1 MLAGPLGARAQEPGR
16 VYRLALVLP
25 VGRDEPAGIAFLD
38 ELRVQG
44 FVEGQNLVI
53 IGGQPTSNEQAAT
66 VVPAILQ
73 ARPDVISTGG
83 DFIGHA
89 FQKATQSIPLVVM
102 TEDMVAAGFAAS
114 LARPGGNITGISLM
128 SPDLDGKR
136 QDILI
141 EAVPGAHRIA
151 VLADTNVAT
160 LQHLQALDVSART
173 HGTELL
179 VARAANAND
188 LVQAMND
195 ASTRGAAGFDVLS
208 SPMLHLNRRL
218 IIEHAAALRLPAVYQ
233 WPETA
238 EEGGLLGYGPSFI
251 EVFRERAR
259 LVAKVLPGAKP
270 ADLPIEQPTAT
281 DQSKERQGNQ
291 LHGPDW
297 SGTASRQGDRINCD
311 VRYWHKADM
320 TRKKSVVKF
329 RSC

>member
-1 MLAGPLGARAQEPGR
+1 
-16 VYRLALVLP
+16 
-25 VGRDEPAGIAFLD
+25 
-38 ELRVQG
+38 
-44 FVEGQNLVI
+44 
-53 IGGQPTSNEQAAT
+53 
-66 VVPAILQ
+66 
-73 ARPDVISTGG
+73 
-83 DFIGHA
+83 
-89 FQKATQSIPLVVM
+89 
-102 TEDMVAAGFAAS
+102 
-114 LARPGGNITGISLM
+114 
-128 SPDLDGKR
+128 
-136 QDILI
+136 
-141 EAVPGAHRIA
+141 
-151 VLADTNVAT
+151 
-160 LQHLQALDVSART
+160 
-173 HGTELL
+173 
-179 VARAANAND
+179 
-188 LVQAMND
+188 
-195 ASTRGAAGFDVLS
+195 
-208 SPMLHLNRRL
+208 MLHLNRRL